1 MPTIVQTNPTL
12 ADVAHNIGT
21 NSKVGA
27 IIEVL
32 NKRQDL
38 LDDAVVLEANS
49 GTHNK
54 TSVRSG
60 LPKGTWRKLNYGVQ
74 PEKTS
79 RVQVSDSTG
88 QLTSY
93 SEVDKTLYDLQGENK
108 KQWRSEEDAGFLEG
122 MSQEV
127 MENIIYG
134 DVAGDVSTFNGLATR
149 YNHLID
155 PETGV
160 APANAVN
167 ILDAGGTG
175 TVNTSIYIVQWGREK
190 THLFYPQ
197 GTQAGLDIQ
206 DKGQQTVL
214 DAQGGRYEAMR
225 TYFQWDVGLSVRD
238 WRSVVRIANIDV
250 SELSKDASTGANLID
265 LLDEALSL
273 LPLAGSART
282 AIYMNRTVNQA
293 LKGQVN
299 HFKNVRLTLEDFR
312 KDGSRKIQAWDGE
325 PIRICD
331 VILNT
336 EARVV

>member
-21 NSKVGA
+21 NTKVGKV
-27 IIEVL
+27 IEVL
-32 NKRQDL
+32 NQRQDL

-54 TSVRSG
+54 TSVRTG

-74 PEKTS
+74 PEKS
-79 RVQVSDSTG
+79 ARVQVTDSTG

-108 KQWRSEEDAGFLEG
+108 DQWRQEEDSAFIEG

-134 DVAGDVSTFNGLATR
+134 DMSSNVAKFNGFAIR

-155 PETGV
+155 PETGS
-160 APANAVN
+160 APANAAN
-167 ILDAGGTG
+167 IIDAGGTG
-175 TVNTSIYIVQWGREK
+175 ANNTSIYIVQWGSDK
-190 THLFYPQ
+190 THLFYPK
-197 GTQAGLDIQ
+197 GMQAGLDIQ
-206 DKGQQTVL
+206 NKGQVTVE
-214 DAQGGRYEAMR
+214 DENGGRYEALR

-250 SELSKDASTGANLID
+250 MQLAKDAATGAD
-265 LLDEALSL
+265 LLDLLDQAIGL

-282 AIYMNRTVNQA
+282 AIYMNRTVQGT
-293 LKGQVN
+293 LKQQVTY
-299 HFKNVRLTLEDFR
+299 FKNTRLTKEDFR
-312 KDGSRKIQAWDGE
+312 KEGGRKIDAYDGL
-325 PIRICD
+325 PIRVCD

-336 EARVV
+336 ETRVV

>member
-21 NSKVGA
+21 NTKVGK

-32 NKRQDL
+32 NQRQDL

-49 GTHNK
+49 GTHHK
-54 TSVRSG
+54 TSVRTG

-74 PEKTS
+74 PEKS
-79 RVQVSDSTG
+79 ARVQVTDSTG

-93 SEVDKTLYDLQGENK
+93 SRIDKTLYDLQGENK
-108 KQWRSEEDAGFLEG
+108 SNWRAEEDAAFLEG

-134 DVAGDVSTFNGLATR
+134 DTSTNVSKFNGLATR

-155 PETGV
+155 PATGT
-160 APANAVN
+160 APANAEN
-167 ILDAGGTG
+167 IIDAGGTG
-175 TVNTSIYIVQWGREK
+175 TDNTSIYIVQWGQEK
-190 THLFYPQ
+190 THLIYPQ
-197 GTQAGLDIQ
+197 GTKAGLDLQ
-206 DKGQQTVL
+206 DKGQETVQ
-214 DAQGGRYEAMR
+214 DDNGGLYEAMS
-225 TYFQWDVGLSVRD
+225 TYFQWDIGLTVRD
-238 WRSVVRIANIDV
+238 WRSCVRIANIDV
-250 SELSKDASTGANLID
+250 SELSKDATTGANLID
-265 LLDEALSL
+265 LLDEALSV

-299 HFKNVRLTLEDFR
+299 HFKNVRLSLEDFR
-312 KDGSRKIQAWDGE
+312 KDGSRKIQAWDGD